1 MAVDVEQGGARD
13 WLVAPD
19 GPRAVKARPARL
31 AEGAS
36 GAEIFRAVIR
46 SCLDQ
51 VLANASVLADGEL
64 DDDVIHQLRV
74 GIRRMRTAWREL
86 AAWRDALAP
95 SWEAPAAELFRA
107 LGAYRDRQTV
117 AASMQQQLAAAGSPD
132 PVLRP
137 PATGDA
143 IDPVARVR
151 AKPFQHAL
159 LDVLALLLT
168 PAPAATPAPADD
180 DNSNAG
186 DAASTRPIAVI
197 DAHLAKLHA
206 RLKRDA
212 RRYEHLD
219 ELERHGVRKRLK
231 RLRYL
236 SELVAPLYRSG
247 RVERFLEQLG
257 PAQDELGHYMDLV
270 VALRLAH
277 DMIDAGDARA
287 WFNVGWLK
295 AQLPRTVGRCAKAL
309 RKVATARPF
318 WR

>member
-1 MAVDVEQGGARD
+1 M
-13 WLVAPD
+13 
-19 GPRAVKARPARL
+19 
-31 AEGAS
+31 
-36 GAEIFRAVIR
+36 
-46 SCLDQ
+46 
-51 VLANASVLADGEL
+51 
-64 DDDVIHQLRV
+64 
-74 GIRRMRTAWREL
+74 
-86 AAWRDALAP
+86 
-95 SWEAPAAELFRA
+95 
-107 LGAYRDRQTV
+107 
-117 AASMQQQLAAAGSPD
+117 
-132 PVLRP
+132 
-137 PATGDA
+137 
-143 IDPVARVR
+143 R

-159 LDVLALLLT
+159 LDVLALLLA
-168 PAPAATPAPADD
+168 PAPVATPAPADD

-186 DAASTRPIAVI
+186 DAASARPIAVI
-197 DAHLAKLHA
+197 DAHLDKLHT

-212 RRYEHLD
+212 RRYEQLD

-277 DMIDAGDARA
+277 DTIDAGDARA

-295 AQLPRTVGRCAKAL
+295 AQLPRAIGRCAKAL